1 MAGGIRSRD
10 GRRWALRS
18 GPAGRSKRREP
29 CCDLDQQDAADSQ
42 AIGAGLSRSRQLDA
56 VHGAIEAEGGVAA
69 HEGGY
74 IPGPDNALE
83 VRRRLSQHGRNDPHD
98 CAKLR
103 LDGVAHPTTLLL
115 ADPDTLLSLLLG
127 GRFLR
132 IIDVIPL

>member
-1 MAGGIRSRD
+1 MGGGIRSRD

-29 CCDLDQQDAADSQ
+29 KGSSHR
-42 AIGAGLSRSRQLDA
+42 GRELSRSRQLDA

-74 IPGPDNALE
+74 VPRPDNALE

-103 LDGVAHPTTLLL
+103 LDGVAHATTLLL
-115 ADPDTLLSLLLG
+115 ADPDTLVSLWHQVEPDDA
-127 GRFLR
+127 R
-132 IIDVIPL
+132 